1 MIMNDNTNNIK
12 IAVVIPMY
20 RVKDN
25 ICKVVSLIDDSVWK
39 IYAVD
44 DACPDKSG
52 DYLESICSDSR
63 LTILRHAF
71 NKGVGGAMIT
81 GYMAAIKDGAQ
92 IIVKIDGD
100 GQMNPKIL
108 HRFTRPIICGV
119 ADYTKGNR
127 FYDLSTVL
135 RMPRIRLFGNAILSF
150 FNKASSG
157 YWNIFDPT
165 NGYTAIS
172 AVVAKHISLES
183 VNNRYFFESDMLY
196 HLNITRAVVID
207 IPMDAVYGDEVSSL
221 KIRNIIV
228 PFIFS
233 HLKNVAKR
241 VFIEYYIR
249 DFSLASIELPLGVVM
264 FFSGVSYGAINWI
277 KSSSHGIATPTGTIM
292 LSAVLLLLG
301 VQFIMAFVSFD
312 ISSVPTQNVA
322 QRLSDRLD

>member
-1 MIMNDNTNNIK
+1 MNDNINNIK

-52 DYLESICSDSR
+52 DYLESNCSDSR

-81 GYMAAIKDGAQ
+81 GYVAAIKDGAQ

-108 HRFTRPIICGV
+108 HHFTRPIICGE

-196 HLNITRAVVID
+196 HLNIARAVVID

-228 PFIFS
+228 PFIFL

-249 DFSLASIELPLGVVM
+249 DFSLASIELPLGVIM
-264 FFSGVSYGAINWI
+264 FFSGFSYGAINWI
-277 KSSSHGIATPTGTIM
+277 KSSSHGLATPTGTIM

-301 VQFIMAFVSFD
+301 VQFIMAFFSFD
-312 ISSVPTQNVA
+312 ISSVPTQSVA
-322 QRLSDRLD
+322 QRLTDRQD